1 MSSEIRLEVIGE
13 ETPGRAPAEGSAA
26 LQLSADSLLTLRLAI
41 STPDPAGLEALR
53 HARRSILREEWTLGR
68 EPDEPSLESAI
79 FSATEV
85 SWTVPLTQ
93 RQRCRERLV
102 ELETRANRALRDLR
116 RI

>member
-1 MSSEIRLEVIGE
+1 MSSEIRLEVVAE
-13 ETPGRAPAEGSAA
+13 ENHGYAPADGSAA
-26 LQLSADSLLTLRLAI
+26 LKPSPDSLLTLRLAI
-41 STPDPAGLEALR
+41 SAPDPAGLEALR

-68 EPDEPSLESAI
+68 EPDEPSLESAV

-93 RQRCRERLV
+93 RQRCRERLL
-102 ELETRANRALRDLR
+102 ELETRANRALRELR